1 MNTSYNKDRIV
12 DDGWKPVVLNSIVN
26 PFRNTTPKDPDK
38 STNNEMKN
46 LRAKSFLNHKKQ
58 AKGATYSFSI
68 SREDLQKAPLSM
80 VETEH
85 NQKIKIFTISK
96 QESMIDIEDIE
107 RNANMPKPC
116 CKPNHKQEGKFNNAK
131 RDIPND
137 HINTVSDDNNE
148 STGPLTSE
156 RLRIGEEILFRML
169 SEVNNEPSYLHYFKQ
184 LMAFE
189 DFIND
194 KCSNLNEEFQIKSFS
209 ETVNST
215 KKIYVENSFNQCE
228 VDSSSLKRTIKHSKN
243 RSCKQKVRKTHSTNV
258 NYVIDV
264 LIRAQLRRDML
275 KHYKVHCKDEK
286 RYNDYLHSLSE
297 FEEKLLMK
305 S

>member
-38 STNNEMKN
+38 STDNEMKN
-46 LRAKSFLNHKKQ
+46 IRSKSFLIHKKQ
-58 AKGATYSFSI
+58 GKDRKYSFPI
-68 SREDLQKAPLSM
+68 SREGLQNTTLSM
-80 VETEH
+80 AETEH
-85 NQKIKIFTISK
+85 NRKIKICTIFK
-96 QESMIDIEDIE
+96 EESIIDLEDIE
-107 RNANMPKPC
+107 RNANIPKPC
-116 CKPNHKQEGKFNNAK
+116 WALNNRQERKFNNAK
-131 RDIPND
+131 RNLSND
-137 HINTVSDDNNE
+137 HSNTVLDDINE
-148 STGPLTSE
+148 STGPRTSE

-194 KCSNLNEEFQIKSFS
+194 KYRNLNEEFQIKSFN
-209 ETVNST
+209 EMVNNT
-215 KKIYVENSFNQCE
+215 KKIYVENSSNQDE
-228 VDSSSLKRTIKHSKN
+228 VDSSSLKRTIKNSKN
-243 RSCKQKVRKTHSTNV
+243 RFSKQKVRQPHSTNV

-275 KHYKVHCKDEK
+275 KHYKVHCRDER
-286 RYNDYLHSLSE
+286 RYNDYLNSLSE
-297 FEEKLLMK
+297 FEERLIRK